1 MNTCRIVAVG
11 TKESSREW
19 VTFKCWVKNDILVSS
34 LMIRGMGR
42 DSSRGRGESGVRWL
56 LFLIRYRVM
65 LFEKSLI
72 LNEGESL
79 KSLI

>member
-1 MNTCRIVAVG
+1 M
-11 TKESSREW
+11 
-19 VTFKCWVKNDILVSS
+19 TFKCWVKNDILVSS

-42 DSSRGRGESGVRWL
+42 DSSRGRVGSGVRLL